1 MTGVLQTEF
10 EFTLPNGY
18 ADDDGELHR
27 NGAMRLATA
36 ADEIK
41 PTKDPRVQS
50 NPSYMTVILLSR
62 VITDL
67 GSLDEVTPHVVENLF
82 VSDLAY
88 LQNMYE
94 RINER
99 GANTVEATCPE
110 CTERFEVRVTPE
122 DGGEDAVVPDGGLVG
137 GAVDADPAPD
147 GVDVG
152 GATTRGSTDR
162 LFEEAAFVAYHFNW
176 DLATVLDLPH
186 SERKRW
192 CVEISHINERINEA
206 GE

>member
-27 NGAMRLATA
+27 EGAMRLATA

-50 NPSYMTVILLSR
+50 NHSYMTVILLSR

-67 GSLDEVTPHVVENLF
+67 GTLDEVTPHVVENLF

-88 LQNMYE
+88 LQDMYE

-99 GANTVEATCPE
+99 GSDTVDATCPD
-110 CTERFEVRVTPE
+110 CGTNFEVSVAT
-122 DGGEDAVVPDGGLVG
+122 DGGAEVG
-137 GAVDADPAPD
+137 EGNADP
-147 GVDVG
+147 
-152 GATTRGSTDR
+152 TM
-162 LFEEAAFVAYHFNW
+162 E
-176 DLATVLDLPH
+176 
-186 SERKRW
+186 
-192 CVEISHINERINEA
+192 VE
-206 GE
+206 

>member
-27 NGAMRLATA
+27 EGVMRLATA

-41 PTKDPRVQS
+41 PQNDPRVQS

-67 GSLDEVTPHVVENLF
+67 GTLDEVTPHVVENLF

-88 LQNMYE
+88 LQDMYE

-99 GANTVEATCPE
+99 EADTVDATCPE
-110 CTERFEVRVTPE
+110 CGESFEVQVAADGGTVVGTGNATPE
-122 DGGEDAVVPDGGLVG
+122 VESTAED
-137 GAVDADPAPD
+137 
-147 GVDVG
+147 
-152 GATTRGSTDR
+152 R
-162 LFEEAAFVAYHFNW
+162 
-176 DLATVLDLPH
+176 
-186 SERKRW
+186 
-192 CVEISHINERINEA
+192 
-206 GE
+206 

>member
-27 NGAMRLATA
+27 DGVMRLATA

-41 PTKDPRVQS
+41 SANDPRVQS
-50 NPSYMTVILLSR
+50 NPSFMTVILLSR

-67 GSLDEVTPHVVENLF
+67 GTLDEVTPHVVENLF

-88 LQNMYE
+88 LQDMYE

-99 GANTVEATCPE
+99 GSNTVEATCPQCGE
-110 CTERFEVRVTPE
+110 GFEVSVATDGGPEVDQGNADRTTGVESLPE
-122 DGGEDAVVPDGGLVG
+122 D
-137 GAVDADPAPD
+137 
-147 GVDVG
+147 
-152 GATTRGSTDR
+152 R
-162 LFEEAAFVAYHFNW
+162 
-176 DLATVLDLPH
+176 
-186 SERKRW
+186 
-192 CVEISHINERINEA
+192 
-206 GE
+206 

>member
-27 NGAMRLATA
+27 EGAMRLATA

-41 PTKDPRVQS
+41 PSKDPRVQS

-67 GSLDEVTPHVVENLF
+67 GTLDEVTPHVVENLF
-82 VSDLAY
+82 VSDLAH
-88 LQNMYE
+88 LQDMYE

-99 GANTVEATCPE
+99 GSDTVDATCPD
-110 CTERFEVRVTPE
+110 CGTAFEVGVAT
-122 DGGEDAVVPDGGLVG
+122 DGGPEVG
-137 GAVDADPAPD
+137 QGNADP
-147 GVDVG
+147 
-152 GATTRGSTDR
+152 TM
-162 LFEEAAFVAYHFNW
+162 E
-176 DLATVLDLPH
+176 
-186 SERKRW
+186 
-192 CVEISHINERINEA
+192 VE
-206 GE
+206 

>member
-27 NGAMRLATA
+27 EGVMRLATA

-41 PTKDPRVQS
+41 PQNDPRVQS

-67 GSLDEVTPHVVENLF
+67 GTLDEVTPHVVENLF

-88 LQNMYE
+88 LQDMYE

-99 GANTVEATCPE
+99 EADTVDAICPE
-110 CTERFEVRVTPE
+110 CGEGFEVQAAADGGTVVDTGNATPEVESTPE
-122 DGGEDAVVPDGGLVG
+122 D
-137 GAVDADPAPD
+137 
-147 GVDVG
+147 
-152 GATTRGSTDR
+152 R
-162 LFEEAAFVAYHFNW
+162 
-176 DLATVLDLPH
+176 
-186 SERKRW
+186 
-192 CVEISHINERINEA
+192 
-206 GE
+206 

>member
-27 NGAMRLATA
+27 EGAMRLATA

-67 GSLDEVTPHVVENLF
+67 GTLDEVTPHVVENLF

-88 LQNMYE
+88 LQDMYE

-99 GANTVEATCPE
+99 GSDTVEATCPE
-110 CTERFEVRVTPE
+110 CGEGFEVSVAA
-122 DGGEDAVVPDGGLVG
+122 DGGTEVGQGNADRTTEVESPVEDQ
-137 GAVDADPAPD
+137 
-147 GVDVG
+147 
-152 GATTRGSTDR
+152 
-162 LFEEAAFVAYHFNW
+162 
-176 DLATVLDLPH
+176 
-186 SERKRW
+186 
-192 CVEISHINERINEA
+192 
-206 GE
+206 